1 MNFVLIFPKLEYKGN
16 KYLRLEYKEP
26 KKYPGR
32 KANFYSKIL
41 IIHTI
46 KDPTAPKIK
55 IIDRNKILRSK
66 AERNRLKANG
76 EIIEEQKIRNG
87 QFSVQDAKTFHGSKK
102 DRYKA
107 RYLSSSL
114 DNNHIVYGCGN
125 IDIDKLTDY
134 EEWHQPFAYEDE
146 SHIND
151 CLNNDL
157 PEARY
162 SDGKFHIPT
171 PFKDIYGYYFYK
183 LYKSQKKKN
192 ADSEE

>member
-26 KKYPGR
+26 KKHPGR
-32 KANFYSKIL
+32 KAIFHSRIL

-55 IIDRNKILRSK
+55 IIDINKILRTK
-66 AERNRLKANG
+66 AERSRLKANG

-87 QFSVQDAKTFHGSKK
+87 QFSVQDAKTFHGSKNN
-102 DRYKA
+102 RYKA

-134 EEWHQPFAYEDE
+134 EEWDQPFTYENE
-146 SHIND
+146 YHIND
-151 CLNNDL
+151 CLINDL

-171 PFKDIYGYYFYK
+171 PYKDIYGYYFYK
-183 LYKSQKKKN
+183 LHKSQKKKN

>member
-16 KYLRLEYKEP
+16 KYLRLEYKKP

-66 AERNRLKANG
+66 AERNRLKENG
-76 EIIEEQKIRNG
+76 EIIEEHKIRNG
-87 QFSVQDAKTFHGSKK
+87 QFSVQNAKTFHGSVKNKK
-102 DRYKA
+102 
-107 RYLSSSL
+107 LGSSL
-114 DNNHIVYGCGN
+114 DNNHTIYGCGN

-134 EEWHQPFAYEDE
+134 EEWDQPFTYEDE
-146 SHIND
+146 NHIND
-151 CLNNDL
+151 CLMNDL
-157 PEARY
+157 PGARY

-183 LYKSQKKKN
+183 LHKSQKKKN